1 MSNNKVS
8 QYIFYLLSLSLLL
21 SCASG
26 RKQMA
31 DVYLRQHNWEK
42 AKEILKAESSTDA
55 DTYLQLAEING
66 HLRLIPEMN
75 RALAHVRALS
85 PKYNE
90 HADFIEKSFWI
101 KYFGAG
107 EENLINKL
115 YEAAVADFSLVA
127 QIDSSNTHGLQR
139 YADAL
144 FLSGSYGEASTVYA
158 AVLKISPGNLTAK
171 NNLSEI
177 YFVQSKFDDAITL
190 CNEILDVNENDI
202 ETVMRR
208 AYAHDALGN
217 FKKAEDDYHM
227 AALVRP
233 SGQLFSDFGLLY
245 LRNEFYGKAVAR
257 LEEALRFTGSSPL
270 LYRYLGQ
277 ANWRLRDYRQMS
289 KWYRKIVENSPED
302 VAAWKNL
309 AVALEAL
316 GYEADLA
323 AARYHITKL
332 SGTN

>member
-1 MSNNKVS
+1 MQNNKVN
-8 QYIFYLLSLSLLL
+8 QYIFYLVSLSLLL

-42 AKEILKAESSTDA
+42 AKEILGTENSKDA
-55 DTYLQLAEING
+55 NTYLQLAEING

-75 RALAHVRALS
+75 QALTHVRALS

-90 HADFIEKSFWI
+90 HANFIEKSFWI
-101 KYFGAG
+101 KYFEAG
-107 EENLINKL
+107 EENLLNEL

-127 QIDSSNTHGLQR
+127 QIDSSNTDGLQR

-144 FLSGSYGEASTVYA
+144 FLSGNYDEAGPAYA
-158 AVLKISPGNLTAK
+158 AVLKLSPNNLTAK
-171 NNLSEI
+171 NNLAEI
-177 YFVQSKFDDAITL
+177 YFMQERYDDTIAL
-190 CNEILDVNENDI
+190 CDEILDVNDNDI

-217 FKKAEDDYHM
+217 FRKAEDDYYM

-233 SGQLFSDFGLLY
+233 SEQLLTDFGLLY
-245 LRNEFYGKAVAR
+245 LDHKLYAEAITR
-257 LEEALRFTGSSPL
+257 LRAALSFGDGSPL

-316 GYEADLA
+316 GYEDDLA
-323 AARYHITKL
+323 AARYQITKL